1 MPWNQAIAAYEPATG
16 HQVFYTEFP
25 GWTNASLFVTAGD
38 VIFHGS
44 GGVGDFFAFDART
57 GQQLFKY
64 PGRFGV
70 ADQTRGQGMSATPM
84 SYRVNGKQYVTAV
97 ARNTVLTFG
106 LP

>member
-1 MPWNQAIAAYEPATG
+1 L
-16 HQVFYTEFP
+16 V
-25 GWTNASLFVTAGD
+25 VTAGD

-64 PGRFGV
+64 PGRFGS
-70 ADQTRGQGMSATPM
+70 ADAQRVGILSTPI
-84 SYRVNGKQYVTAV
+84 SYRVNEKQYVTVV
-97 ARNTVLTFG
+97 ARRTVLTFG